1 MNIDL
6 NIFNL
11 QNSKNGTVVD
21 LKNAQ
26 INNPIFIFISSVFV
40 SCIFVSSA
48 TNIRKVFFKNR
59 EIIKTSAILF
69 SLVLYLSVTISF
81 GFEEIFLYFSLPY
94 NKFVFCISYV
104 LFFIVYFYFLIRHR
118 WLLDKGTLEYK
129 DNKIMLYYNQE
140 FEEINY
146 LDISK
151 VEKEKSF
158 IIGTTFFIY
167 TKNDKKSKIKFNF
180 YNYEDVLTFEDKL
193 KNKNIS
199 IDNLE

>member
-1 MNIDL
+1 MKEASNNIS
-6 NIFNL
+6 IG
-11 QNSKNGTVVD
+11 NSGNTSNGGD
-21 LKNAQ
+21 FYNFD
-26 INNPIFIFISSVFV
+26 NPIFIF
-40 SCIFVSSA
+40 A
-48 TNIRKVFFKNR
+48 TLATKEDINIRKVFYKNR
-59 EIIKTSAILF
+59 EIIKISAILF
-69 SLVLYLSVTISF
+69 PLILYVSVATSF

-94 NKFVFCISYV
+94 NKFIFFISYV
-104 LFFIVYFYFLIRHR
+104 LFFIVYFYFLIKYR
-118 WLLDKGTLEYK
+118 WLLDKGTLKYK
-129 DNKIMLYYNQE
+129 DEKILFTYNNE

-167 TKNDKKSKIKFNF
+167 TKNNEKAKIKFNF

-199 IDNLE
+199 IDNL

>member
-1 MNIDL
+1 MNKDF

-11 QNSKNGTVVD
+11 QNSKNETVAD
-21 LKNAQ
+21 FRNAQ
-26 INNPIFIFISSVFV
+26 INNPIFIFFSS
-40 SCIFVSSA
+40 I
-48 TNIRKVFFKNR
+48 TNTKEDINIRKVFYKNR
-59 EIIKTSAILF
+59 EIIKISAILF
-69 SLVLYLSVTISF
+69 PLILYVSVTTSF

-94 NKFVFCISYV
+94 NKFIFFISYV

-118 WLLDKGTLEYK
+118 WLLDKGFLKYE
-129 DNKIMLYYNQE
+129 NEKILFTYNNE

-158 IIGTTFFIY
+158 VSGITFFIY
-167 TKNDKKSKIKFNF
+167 TKNDKKPKIKFNF
-180 YNYEDVLTFEDKL
+180 YNYKNVLTFEDKL

-199 IDNLE
+199 IDNL

>member
-1 MNIDL
+1 MKELSNNIS
-6 NIFNL
+6 IG
-11 QNSKNGTVVD
+11 NSGNTSNGGD
-21 LKNAQ
+21 FYNFD
-26 INNPIFIFISSVFV
+26 NPIFIFFSS
-40 SCIFVSSA
+40 IIN
-48 TNIRKVFFKNR
+48 TKEDINIRKVFYKNR
-59 EIIKTSAILF
+59 EIIKISAILF
-69 SLVLYLSVTISF
+69 PLILYISITTSF

-94 NKFVFCISYV
+94 NKFIFFISYV
-104 LFFIVYFYFLIRHR
+104 LFFIVFFYFLIRHR
-118 WLLDKGTLEYK
+118 WLLDKGFLKYE
-129 DNKIMLYYNQE
+129 NEKILFTYNNE

-180 YNYEDVLTFEDKL
+180 YNYKDVLTFEDKL
-193 KNKNIS
+193 KNKNIP